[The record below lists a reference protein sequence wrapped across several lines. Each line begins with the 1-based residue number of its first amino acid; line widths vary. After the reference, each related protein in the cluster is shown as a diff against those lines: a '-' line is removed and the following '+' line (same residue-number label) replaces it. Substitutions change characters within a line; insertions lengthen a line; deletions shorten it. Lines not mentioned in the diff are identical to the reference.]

1 MKKIDWLKYIPLCI
15 SLFILFLGIRY
26 WNALTGL
33 VSLLVSAAWPLVL
46 GAAIAYVINILMSF
60 YERNIAPRSKN
71 KLWQKSR
78 RTVCMLLAF
87 LTVIAAA
94 ALLAWLIIPQLTNC
108 FAVLLNA
115 LPPAVEG
122 LSVWAKE
129 TFNFDVNAFLQE
141 HSASLPSTIDD
152 WRALLEQHADKLI
165 NGVGGVMSA
174 VVSATSVVF
183 SSIITIFMSL
193 IFCINILAGKE
204 KLGQQFRKLSLRVLG
219 EKIMKHVSHVLSTLN
234 DCFHAYIVGQ
244 LVEAVI
250 LGTMCAVGMWI
261 FGFPYPLMIGA
272 VIGVLALIPIAGAYI
287 GGAVGFIMIFSVS
300 PTQAVLFLVFL
311 VVLQQIEGNLIYPRT
326 VGSTLHLP
334 GIWVLAAVLIGGG
347 VMGVVGMILFVPL
360 TAAIYRLTGEW
371 VAAGKAARMTAA
383 SAEATANQQ

>member
-26 WNALTGL
+26 WDALTGL

-193 IFCINILAGKE
+193 IFCINILGSKE
-204 KLGQQFRKLSLRVLG
+204 KLGQQFHKLSLPR
-219 EKIMKHVSHVLSTLN
+219 
-234 DCFHAYIVGQ
+234 
-244 LVEAVI
+244 
-250 LGTMCAVGMWI
+250 
-261 FGFPYPLMIGA
+261 P
-272 VIGVLALIPIAGAYI
+272 
-287 GGAVGFIMIFSVS
+287 
-300 PTQAVLFLVFL
+300 
-311 VVLQQIEGNLIYPRT
+311 GNSK
-326 VGSTLHLP
+326 GLP
-334 GIWVLAAVLIGGG
+334 
-347 VMGVVGMILFVPL
+347 
-360 TAAIYRLTGEW
+360 
-371 VAAGKAARMTAA
+371 
-383 SAEATANQQ
+383 